1 MKAHR
6 YFVVCVF
13 VIICATPRWTD
24 AGPLDPENIRPMDAI
39 AASLVRFGQE
49 RSATFRELVDVL
61 QDSNVIVYVDVRRDP
76 RYAQSGLLQFMGE
89 AGGVRWLRAT
99 IDVGTS
105 RLEIAQTRIIELTAI
120 LGHELQHAR
129 EVAEAR
135 FIGSADDFD
144 RHFRTIGLPT
154 GKNAIDTLAAREAG
168 ESVEAEVRG
177 LTAEPFQT
185 RRSHRSLVPS
195 SADVAPADEGSR

>member
-6 YFVVCVF
+6 HLLVCAF
-13 VIICATPRWTD
+13 AIICATPRWTD
-24 AGPLDPENIRPMDAI
+24 AGPLDAENIRPTDAI

-49 RSATFRELVDVL
+49 RSGTFRDLVDVL
-61 QDSNVIVYVDVRRDP
+61 QQSNVVVYVDVRRDP
-76 RYAQSGLLQFMGE
+76 RYAQSGSLQFMGE
-89 AGGVRWLRAT
+89 ASGVRWVRAT

-105 RLEIAQTRIIELTAI
+105 RLEVAQTKIVELTAI

-135 FIGSADDFD
+135 FIRNMDDFD
-144 RHFRTIGLPT
+144 RHFRTIGFPT
-154 GKNAIDTLAAREAG
+154 GKDVVDTLAAREAG

-177 LTAEPFQT
+177 LATESPQA
-185 RRSHRSLVPS
+185 RRTGS
-195 SADVAPADEGSR
+195 SSTPLSGDIAQAGEGSR